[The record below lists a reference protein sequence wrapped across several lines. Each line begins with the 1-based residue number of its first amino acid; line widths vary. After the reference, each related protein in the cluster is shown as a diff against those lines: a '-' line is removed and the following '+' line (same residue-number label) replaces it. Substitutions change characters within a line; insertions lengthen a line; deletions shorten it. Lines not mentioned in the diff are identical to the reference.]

1 MTAAGSAFSYTAVDR
16 SGRRLRG
23 EEAAATAAALTRT
36 LESRGL
42 LVLTVDPAG
51 TASAGPT
58 AGWGGNRR
66 REVLEVTRALAALIP
81 AGLPLARA
89 LAAAANLTQGEVAEA
104 VEAVRS
110 RVERGDRLA
119 AALADHPR
127 LFPPLY
133 LGLVRAGE
141 RSGDLAGAFAR
152 LAVQLER
159 DEELRGRL
167 LSASIYPMLLAG
179 AGGIALLVL
188 LGFVIPRFVELLE
201 GTGAALPTT
210 TRVLLG
216 ASSMVRSFWP
226 ALAALPAIAA
236 LILGWVRTTEEG
248 RRAACGL
255 ALGLPGVGGLRRQAL
270 GARVGRL
277 LATLLGGGVPL
288 LAALDDTVESL
299 GDPLARDEV
308 LRIRDRVRA
317 GAPLHLALAGG
328 PVFPPLLGQLVSVG
342 EESGRLQEFLLK
354 AAEVLEGRTQRA
366 VERLVALAEP
376 VMILFFG
383 GAVGLVALSLLQAIY
398 SVNAGSF
405 R

>member
-1 MTAAGSAFSYTAVDR
+1 
-16 SGRRLRG
+16 
-23 EEAAATAAALTRT
+23 
-36 LESRGL
+36 L
-42 LVLTVDPAG
+42 LA
-51 TASAGPT
+51 
-58 AGWGGNRR
+58 
-66 REVLEVTRALAALIP
+66 

-104 VEAVRS
+104 VETVRS

-216 ASSMVRSFWP
+216 VSSMVRSYWP
-226 ALAALPAIAA
+226 GLAVLPAGAA
-236 LILGWVRTTEEG
+236 VLLGWVRTAEDG
-248 RRAACGL
+248 RRAASGL
-255 ALGLPGVGGLRRQAL
+255 ALRLPGVEALRRHAL

-299 GDPLARDEV
+299 GDPLARDEL

-317 GAPLHLALAGG
+317 GTPLHLALAGG
-328 PVFPPLLGQLVSVG
+328 PVFPPLLGQLVAIG

-354 AAEVLEGRTQRA
+354 AAEVLEGRSQRA